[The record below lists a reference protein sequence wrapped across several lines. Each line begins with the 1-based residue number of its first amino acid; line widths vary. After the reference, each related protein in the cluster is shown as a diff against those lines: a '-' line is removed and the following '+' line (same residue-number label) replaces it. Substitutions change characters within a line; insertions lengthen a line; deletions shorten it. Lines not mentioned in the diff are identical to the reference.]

1 MKLFSYQ
8 ELDSTQSTARRMAT
22 GGNARPFTVV
32 AGIQSH
38 GRGRGDKTWLS
49 PPGGLWLTTALDVPS
64 AEAVQQAAMV
74 AAQGVAAVVH
84 AQTGL
89 QTLVK
94 WPNDLLIN
102 HRKVCGIL
110 AETLV
115 SPGQTILL
123 LGVGLNVNNELPLA
137 DLPLA
142 TSLRLELGHAPDVE
156 QLGGAIAETLES
168 GIDTLV
174 RQGFQA
180 FWPWIRDHLALRG
193 QVVTIEFNNQRDTG
207 RILGLTET
215 GALLLET
222 SDGSPREISAGS
234 IYFW

>member
-1 MKLFSYQ
+1 MKLISYQ
-8 ELDSTQSTARRMAT
+8 ELGSTQLTARRMAAA
-22 GGNARPFTVV
+22 GHVRPFTVV
-32 AGIQSH
+32 ASIQSH
-38 GRGRGDKTWLS
+38 GRGRGDKTWHS

-74 AAQGVAAVVH
+74 AAQGVASVVN

-89 QTLVK
+89 QTFVK

-115 SPGQTILL
+115 APEQTILL
-123 LGVGLNVNNELPLA
+123 IGVGLNVNNDMPQA

-142 TSLRLELGHAPDVE
+142 TSLRFELGHVLDVE
-156 QLGGAIAETLES
+156 QLAGAVAEALEIGTNTL
-168 GIDTLV
+168 I

-193 QVVTIEFNNQRDTG
+193 KVVGIEFNNQRDTG
-207 RILGLTET
+207 RILGLAET

-222 SDGSPREISAGS
+222 SDGSLREVSAGS
-234 IYFW
+234 IYLW